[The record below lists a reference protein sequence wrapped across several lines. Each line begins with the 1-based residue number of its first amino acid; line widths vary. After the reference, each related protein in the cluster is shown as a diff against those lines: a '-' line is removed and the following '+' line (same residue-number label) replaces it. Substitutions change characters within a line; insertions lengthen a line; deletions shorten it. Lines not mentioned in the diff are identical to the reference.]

1 MTISRPADDR
11 CFETLLDVWRN
22 TPTAALLG
30 AKQLDWQAKNLHNV
44 GLYAGHHD
52 VVSLVVDGEPDE
64 EQYDGRQDGA
74 VGLPIGRVGAV
85 VGDVACVRRRLTP
98 GSAPSRNPTDLCR
111 RICLGGGRVVV
122 VPQARIAPQRQ
133 PDSKESVPRYGR
145 PVEDEDGR
153 IDPDLA
159 VRAGECQIRVDW
171 TCTVRVVAVALAV
184 VHHPVVWDW
193 PCFCLARKQ
202 PYHACCELAMPWR
215 ALLRLR
221 GAWRARAR
229 LRRQSKVTLK
239 SLSTLSANHRQVRE
253 WLDRRRALRDQR
265 DVVLLSPL
273 EKDHL
278 RKRLLR
284 RWGLA
289 FGAALIAGI
298 WIVVLYWDVL
308 RSVCSGASM
317 YSAQLLPTG
326 ASFTQLLH
334 TATTFMVVCL
344 RHGHQC
350 A

>member
-1 MTISRPADDR
+1 MS
-11 CFETLLDVWRN
+11 WR
-22 TPTAALLG
+22 
-30 AKQLDWQAKNLHNV
+30 W
-44 GLYAGHHD
+44 
-52 VVSLVVDGEPDE
+52 
-64 EQYDGRQDGA
+64 
-74 VGLPIGRVGAV
+74 
-85 VGDVACVRRRLTP
+85 ACRSGSP
-98 GSAPSRNPTDLCR
+98 GSHRPQKSPIRRNPFQER
-111 RICLGGGRVVV
+111 
-122 VPQARIAPQRQ
+122 A
-133 PDSKESVPRYGR
+133 

-153 IDPDLA
+153 IDPYLA
-159 VRAGECQIRVDW
+159 VREANAKYAYTDMHRSWWPLLWLWSIIQSLG
-171 TCTVRVVAVALAV
+171 LAV
-184 VHHPVVWDW
+184 L
-193 PCFCLARKQ
+193 CLARKQ

-334 TATTFMVVCL
+334 TATTSWSYASGTGISAPNAPWLLVLAL
-344 RHGHQC
+344 RRC
-350 A
+350 SLVDMLPELSD